1 MNPKDSPDFSTH
13 ISELIMGQ
21 IPALNPSAQA
31 FKEANAIVQSK
42 FPNFLGFDN
51 PGAMAQIMDKDA
63 GQLRKQIAFAAKQ
76 KRIEQLG
83 FPSYDDIIQAAN
95 HPMLANAK
103 VGDSG
108 LSTFFGLPGASLNP
122 IAGHNTYNRG
132 IIGAEAGSLPVS
144 IPVQNMFPSIF
155 QAAGLR
161 RNKAGNLLSAD
172 EKAGVVKMSHQFQM
186 PDQQWLDQIMPIYEA
201 ELARQRLSGGLLSS
215 FP

>member
-1 MNPKDSPDFSTH
+1 
-13 ISELIMGQ
+13 
-21 IPALNPSAQA
+21 
-31 FKEANAIVQSK
+31 
-42 FPNFLGFDN
+42 
-51 PGAMAQIMDKDA
+51 
-63 GQLRKQIAFAAKQ
+63 
-76 KRIEQLG
+76 
-83 FPSYDDIIQAAN
+83 
-95 HPMLANAK
+95 MLANAK

-161 RNKAGNLLSAD
+161 RNKAGNLLNAD